1 MRFTK
6 SARLRP
12 DENKS
17 FALAGTDFE
26 NQETGMG
33 RIIALLF
40 GVACYAV
47 FFGTFL
53 YAIGFVSGIAV
64 PKDIDAGPE
73 VRVDEAVAV
82 NLLLLTLFA
91 FQHSIMA
98 RKGFKRWWTQIV
110 PPSVERSVYVL
121 FASLVLILLF
131 WQWRPIPMVVWSIN
145 DPTMAKVI
153 QGLSLAGWGLVLIS
167 TLLINHFELFGLRQV
182 FANLRRR
189 PLPAPEFRTPSL
201 YRMVRH
207 PLYLGFLIAFW
218 AAPTMTLGHL
228 MFAVV
233 TTAYILIAIG
243 LEERDLIDAFGD
255 EYREYRQRVSM
266 IIPFLR

>member
-1 MRFTK
+1 
-6 SARLRP
+6 
-12 DENKS
+12 
-17 FALAGTDFE
+17 
-26 NQETGMG
+26 MG
-33 RIIALLF
+33 RFIALLF
-40 GVACYAV
+40 GLASYAV
-47 FFGTFL
+47 FLGTFL

-64 PKDIDAGPE
+64 PKDIDTGPE
-73 VRVDEAVAV
+73 VRIDEAVSV

-91 FQHSIMA
+91 MQHSIMA

-110 PPSVERSVYVL
+110 PPSIERSVYVL
-121 FASLVLILLF
+121 LASLMLIVLF
-131 WQWRPIPMVVWSIN
+131 WQWQPIPMVVWEVSN
-145 DPTMAKVI
+145 PVVAQVI
-153 QGLSLAGWGLVLIS
+153 QGISLLGWGVVLIS

-182 FANLRRR
+182 FANLTRR
-189 PLPAPEFRTPSL
+189 PLPGPEFRTPSL
-201 YRMVRH
+201 YRVVRH

-243 LEERDLIDAFGD
+243 LEERDLIDAFGE
-255 EYREYRQRVSM
+255 EYREYRQRVAM